1 MADEVLR
8 PGQNARLQVVR
19 QEEVRLLLSVTGAA
33 PLRLLGVL
41 LDEQGRAIVPAPL
54 LTWRK
59 TNHDVKISLSQGE
72 TIAAQLHTSAVQS
85 PIQAIMFIVAPYGRE
100 CFQPDE
106 KLFAAIVSDGVE
118 PMAIE
123 AQAQGSGQQ
132 AIALCEF
139 YRHPDHG
146 VKIRAL
152 SETRNQPL
160 TTLLEQ
166 LGVDTKILTD
176 QMLYPLP
183 NARKSD
189 SARASLNDLLHQ
201 EEIAPEPEPQ
211 TATIHQFPKSPK
223 PAETKQQT
231 QTATQP
237 MVQREVN
244 LRESGTECR
253 LVAPNSEFGP
263 MRMNFRWHQ
272 PISTQARVKM
282 DIGCLW
288 ELQNGKKGQLQSASN
303 QWGSIAGEPY
313 VALSGETRIQG
324 ALCEESVSVNGN
336 EWSRIKRVLFYAAI
350 SEGHPQWNPID
361 GRVTLIVPD
370 QDPVVADLEN
380 TSKSEPIAAL
390 MLLENRSDQMRVCY
404 PGGYFHSYFELDSA
418 FGFQL
423 RWQGQENNQFTKNQ
437 RIDWEPR
444 KPNDL
449 WEQVFGTNVYQQAE
463 HLMRACLAAAAM
475 VLISDRRVNL
485 DERRNALDSLTELP
499 VGRYFAQYEIR
510 RTLET
515 ILQDFKSN
523 RRGAEELAINILREF
538 RGQQDARVIV
548 SAMRRAAIVDGHVSI
563 QEERVVER
571 ITRFLLGNSERI

>member
-19 QEEVRLLLSVTGAA
+19 QEEVKLLLSVTGAA

-41 LDEQGRAIVPAPL
+41 LDEQGRAVAPAPL

-72 TIAAQLHTSAVQS
+72 TIAAQLHTAAVQS

-100 CFQPDE
+100 CFQPNE
-106 KLFAAIVSDGVE
+106 KLFTAVVSDGAE

-123 AQAQGSGQQ
+123 AQAEGSGQQ

-139 YRHPDHG
+139 YRHPEHG

-152 SETRNQPL
+152 SEWRNQPL

-166 LGVDTKILTD
+166 LGVDTKTLSD

-201 EEIAPEPEPQ
+201 EETAPEPATQ
-211 TATIHQFPKSPK
+211 TATIHQFPKAQK
-223 PAETKQQT
+223 PAAAKIPPPAAALE
-231 QTATQP
+231 AAA
-237 MVQREVN
+237 RDIN
-244 LRESGTECR
+244 LRQAGAECR
-253 LVAPNSEFGP
+253 LMAPNSEFGP

-303 QWGSIAGEPY
+303 QWGSVAGEPY

-324 ALCEESVSVNGN
+324 ALCEESVSINGN
-336 EWSRIKRVLFYAAI
+336 EWQRIKRVLFYAAI

-370 QDPVVADLEN
+370 QDPVLADLEN
-380 TSKSEPIAAL
+380 TNKSEPIAAL
-390 MLLENRSDQMRVCY
+390 MMLENRSDQMRVCY
-404 PGGYFHSYFELDSA
+404 PGGFFHSYFDLDSA

-423 RWQGQENNQFTKNQ
+423 RWQGHESNQFTKNQ
-437 RIDWEPR
+437 KVVWEPR
-444 KPNDL
+444 NANGW
-449 WEQVFGTNVYQQAE
+449 WEQIFGTNVYQQAE
-463 HLMRACLAAAAM
+463 HLMRASLAAAAM

-485 DERRNALDSLTELP
+485 DERRHTLDALTELP
-499 VGRYFAQYEIR
+499 IGRYFAQYEIR
-510 RTLET
+510 RALEV

-538 RGQQDARVIV
+538 RGKADARVII
-548 SAMRRAAIVDGHVSI
+548 SAMRRAAIVDGHVTI

-571 ITRFLLGNSERI
+571 ITRFLQGNSERV